1 MSIKVSPSI
10 LAADFGN
17 IEREC
22 NLIDKSGADWFH
34 LDVMDGIFVP
44 NISFGIP
51 VVKAIRKMTSK
62 PLDVHLMITEPE
74 RYIEKFIEIG
84 SDIISF
90 HIEATNK
97 LEENISLIKSKNV
110 KVGIAINPDTP
121 IDSLID
127 IINKIDLVCLMGV
140 FPGFAGQKFIKN
152 TFDRLKELKKLII
165 DNNSK
170 ALIEVDGGV
179 KADNYMELRSLGA
192 DILVAG
198 SYIFNSKDYKEVIKN
213 VRENSINY
221 I

>member
-22 NLIDKSGADWFH
+22 NLIDKSDADWFH

-44 NISFGIP
+44 NISFGMPI
-51 VVKAIRKMTSK
+51 VKAIRKMTSK
-62 PLDVHLMITEPE
+62 PLDVHLMITKPE
-74 RYIEKFIEIG
+74 RYIEKFIDLG

-90 HIEATNK
+90 HIEATDK

-110 KVGIAINPDTP
+110 KAGIAINPDTP
-121 IDSLID
+121 INNLTD
-127 IINKIDLVCLMGV
+127 IITRLDLVCLMGV

-152 TFDRLKELKKLII
+152 TLDRLKELKELIEQSK
-165 DNNSK
+165 SK

-179 KADNYMELRSLGA
+179 KADNYMKLKSLGA

-198 SYIFNSKDYKEVIKN
+198 SYIFNSENYNEVIKKLK
-213 VRENSINY
+213 E
-221 I
+221 

>member
-17 IEREC
+17 IEKEC

-44 NISFGIP
+44 NISFGMP

-97 LEENISLIKSKNV
+97 IEENISLIKSNNV
-110 KVGIAINPDTP
+110 KAGIAINPDTP

-127 IINKIDLVCLMGV
+127 IINKIDLICLMGV

-192 DILVAG
+192 DVLVAG
-198 SYIFNSKDYKEVIKN
+198 SYIFKSKDYKEVIKKLK
-213 VRENSINY
+213 E
-221 I
+221 

>member
-22 NLIDKSGADWFH
+22 DLIDKSDADWLH

-44 NISFGIP
+44 NISFGMPI
-51 VVKAIRKMTSK
+51 VKAIRKMTSK
-62 PLDVHLMITEPE
+62 PLDVHLMITQPE
-74 RYIEKFIEIG
+74 RYIEKFIDIG

-97 LEENISLIKSKNV
+97 MEENISIIKSKNV

-121 IDSLID
+121 IGDLKD
-127 IINKIDLVCLMGV
+127 IISKIDLVCLMGV
-140 FPGFAGQKFIKN
+140 HPGFAGQKFIEN
-152 TFDRLKELKKLII
+152 TFDRLKELKALIK
-165 DNNSK
+165 DSNSK

-179 KADNYMELRSLGA
+179 NENNHMDLKSLGA
-192 DILVAG
+192 DVLVAG
-198 SYIFNSKDYKEVIKN
+198 SYIFNSEDYDLVIKKLK
-213 VRENSINY
+213 E
-221 I
+221 

>member
-44 NISFGIP
+44 NISFGMP

-192 DILVAG
+192 DVLVAG
-198 SYIFNSKDYKEVIKN
+198 SYIFKSKDYKEVVKKLK
-213 VRENSINY
+213 E
-221 I
+221 

>member
-22 NLIDKSGADWFH
+22 DLIDKSDADWLH

-44 NISFGIP
+44 NISFGMPI
-51 VVKAIRKMTSK
+51 VKAIRKMTSK
-62 PLDVHLMITEPE
+62 PLDVHLMITQPE
-74 RYIEKFIEIG
+74 RYIEKFIDIG

-97 LEENISLIKSKNV
+97 MEENISTIKSKNV

-121 IDSLID
+121 IGDLKD
-127 IINKIDLVCLMGV
+127 IISKIDLVCLMGV
-140 FPGFAGQKFIKN
+140 HPGFAGQKFIEN
-152 TFDRLKELKKLII
+152 TFDRLKQLKALIK
-165 DNNSK
+165 DSNSK

-179 KADNYMELRSLGA
+179 NENNHMDLKSLGA
-192 DILVAG
+192 DVLVAG
-198 SYIFNSKDYKEVIKN
+198 SYIFNSEDYDLVIKKLK
-213 VRENSINY
+213 E
-221 I
+221 

>member
-17 IEREC
+17 IEKEC

-44 NISFGIP
+44 NISFGMP

-74 RYIEKFIEIG
+74 RHIEKFIEIG

-97 LEENISLIKSKNV
+97 IEENISLIKSNNV
-110 KVGIAINPDTP
+110 KAGIAINPDTP

-127 IINKIDLVCLMGV
+127 IINKIDLICLMGV

-192 DILVAG
+192 DVLVAG
-198 SYIFNSKDYKEVIKN
+198 SYIFNSEDYDLVIKKLK
-213 VRENSINY
+213 E
-221 I
+221 